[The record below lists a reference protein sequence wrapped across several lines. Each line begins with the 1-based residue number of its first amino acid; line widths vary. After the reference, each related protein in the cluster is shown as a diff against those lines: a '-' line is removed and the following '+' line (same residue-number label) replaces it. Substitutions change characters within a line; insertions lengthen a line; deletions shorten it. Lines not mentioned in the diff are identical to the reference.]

1 VSRLVVDLGHLAEFI
16 ERMEQYLAHVS
27 AIRDEAV
34 RVQQLHATW
43 TGDAAAAAEE
53 AQARWAAGAAEVQES
68 LATLRAVASTAAANY
83 EAAVYANRRMW
94 AL

>member
-1 VSRLVVDLGHLAEFI
+1 VTRLVVDLGLLAEFI
-16 ERMEQYLAHVS
+16 ERMEQYSAHVS

-43 TGDAAAAAEE
+43 AGDASAAEE
-53 AQARWAAGAAEVQES
+53 DAQARWAAGAAEVQES
-68 LATLRAVASTAAANY
+68 LAILRAVASTAAANY
-83 EAAVYANRRMW
+83 EAAVFANRRMW